1 MNAQGS
7 LASDQGRWITGAPNG
22 LLDVPDEPI
31 IGFIEGDGVGPD
43 IWAASRLVFDEAVT
57 IACRG
62 TKKIHWM
69 EIPAG
74 EKSFMASGEHLPS
87 SSLDLIRAARVMIKG
102 PLTTPVGKGIRSINV
117 TLRKELDLY
126 ACIRPVKYIPGTPA
140 PVVTPE
146 LVDMVV
152 FRENTEDLYAGIEW
166 PSGSDEAAKVI
177 EFLKETMQVSVKPSS
192 GIGIKP
198 MSPEATKRIMRAAM
212 KFAVT
217 SGRRRVTIVHKGNI
231 MKFTEG
237 AFRDWAYDL
246 AREEFGDVFLSESEL
261 EKEHRGR
268 IPPGKVLVNDRIADA
283 MFQQV
288 LLRPAEYDVLVLPN
302 LNGDYLSDALAAQVG
317 GLGMAPGAN
326 VGDREAIFEATHG
339 SAPKYA
345 GLDKVNPC
353 SMLLSGCMMFKHL
366 GWHDVAAAIEAAIA
380 ATIKA
385 KIVTYDLARLM
396 EDAQEVSCSGFAR
409 EVISCMRENGSE
421 KQAR

>member
-1 MNAQGS
+1 MNGKGP
-7 LASDQGRWITGAPNG
+7 LAGDQGRWITEAPNG
-22 LLDVPDEPI
+22 LLEVPEDPI

-43 IWAASRLVFDEAVT
+43 IWAASQLVFDEAV
-57 IACRG
+57 ALVYQG

-74 EKSFMASGEHLPS
+74 EKAFKVSGEHLPS
-87 SSLDLIRAARVMIKG
+87 SSLDIIKTARVAIKG

-140 PVVTPE
+140 PVLTPD

-166 PSGSDEAAKVI
+166 PSGSDGAAKLI
-177 EFLKETMQVSVKPSS
+177 EFLQKTMHVPVNPSS

-212 KFAVT
+212 NFAVT
-217 SGRRRVTIVHKGNI
+217 SGRRRVTIIHKGNI

-237 AFRDWAYDL
+237 AFRDWAYEL
-246 AREEFGDVFLSESEL
+246 AREEFGGVFLSESEL
-261 EKEHRGR
+261 EKDHQGK
-268 IPPGKVLVNDRIADA
+268 IPPGRVLVNDRIADA

-326 VGDREAIFEATHG
+326 VGDHEAIFEATHG

-366 GWHDVAAAIEAAIA
+366 GWHDVADAIEQAIA

-396 EDAQEVSCSGFAR
+396 QDAEEVSCSGFAGQL
-409 EVISCMRENGSE
+409 ISRMRDKSS
-421 KQAR
+421 KKHPR